1 MTYKD
6 YGNVYSVYVLTFP
19 DGKKYVGLTRQK
31 PEKRW
36 RCGQGYRNQT
46 LVYDAIKN
54 AGGWEK
60 VKHDI
65 VLENVS
71 LEAGAAKEK
80 ELISEYRTQD
90 INYGYNTKNGG
101 QTFGEHSQEFLDD
114 LHNRMVGNK
123 YCVGR
128 KISEKHLQALIEG
141 NKRCKKPRI
150 RNWAM
155 PEEQKKRISECAKE
169 RWRNPEYRKKYSE
182 NRPDMSGENNPMFGK
197 KHSEETKKK
206 IAEKAKG
213 RKASAET
220 REKYRHRNTR
230 KVYQLDLQGNIIGQ
244 YESITFASE
253 AIGKPG
259 SNISFCCRNK
269 QRTCGGYMWRYADDL
284 T

>member
-36 RCGQGYRNQT
+36 RYGQGYRNQT

-54 AGGWEK
+54 AGGWEN

-65 VLENVS
+65 VLKNVS
-71 LEAGAAKEK
+71 LEVGAAKEK

-90 INYGYNTKNGG
+90 ITYGYNIKNGG

-128 KISEKHLQALIEG
+128 KISQKHIQALIDG
-141 NKRCKKPRI
+141 QRQSTKPRKTTKGFKHSETTKAI
-150 RNWAM
+150 
-155 PEEQKKRISECAKE
+155 ISEKAKA
-169 RWRNPEYRKKYSE
+169 RWKDDSYRQKCIKTHA
-182 NRPDMSGENNPMFGK
+182 NMSGKNNPMY
-197 KHSEETKKK
+197 
-206 IAEKAKG
+206 G
-213 RKASAET
+213 RKQSEET
-220 REKYRHRNTR
+220 REKIRQKAIERER
-230 KVYQLDLQGNIIGQ
+230 LKVCANDP
-244 YESITFASE
+244 S
-253 AIGKPG
+253 
-259 SNISFCCRNK
+259 
-269 QRTCGGYMWRYADDL
+269 
-284 T
+284 